1 MNLSNLLSTEK
12 REKILNEIIFKED
25 EISVIDVATKLK
37 LSKGFVSKFFTLL
50 SKVKVIKRHKNK
62 YVILDN
68 LHVRLL
74 KIIFN
79 LKQFTNFNFKKYSF
93 VLGVGLYGSC
103 VKGENFEDSD
113 IDIWIKVNT
122 NNEEKL
128 AKLTSDLKRRFE
140 RISLLYLTK
149 EKIELL
155 ENEDIS
161 FYYAL
166 ALGSITLYGE
176 SIV

>member
-1 MNLSNLLSTEK
+1 MNLSNLLSTKK
-12 REKILNEIIFKED
+12 RERILSEIIFKEE
-25 EISVIDVATKLK
+25 EISVIDIATKLK
-37 LSKGFVSKFFTLL
+37 LSKGFVSKFFALL
-50 SKVKVIKRHKNK
+50 SKEKAIKRHKNK
-62 YVILDN
+62 YFILDN

-93 VLGVGLYGSC
+93 VLGAGLYGSC

-122 NNEEKL
+122 SNEKKL
-128 AKLTSDLKRRFE
+128 AELTGSLKRKFK
-140 RISLLYLTK
+140 RISPLYLTK

-155 ENEDIS
+155 KNEDIS

-166 ALGSITLYGE
+166 ALGSLILYGE